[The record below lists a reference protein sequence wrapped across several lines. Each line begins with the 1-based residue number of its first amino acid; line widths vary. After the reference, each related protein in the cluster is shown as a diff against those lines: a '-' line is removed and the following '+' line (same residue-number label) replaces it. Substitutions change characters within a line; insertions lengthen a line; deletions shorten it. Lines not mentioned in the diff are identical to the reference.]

1 MFPKTTI
8 ARSTGIT
15 FLAGALLL
23 TGCAGGPL
31 STREKG
37 AGVGALGGA
46 AAGGIVGAAVGHP
59 GAGAAIGGA
68 LGLGAGAGA
77 VLLILSAFL
86 LGGVYTITPPSGPVD
101 TAYKMNRFTGRVW
114 LIKTYSKP
122 MAQVQVRVLTAREA
136 EVEKTRDLKDE
147 DLDSFAMNQPAAPVP
162 ATRRR

>member
-46 AAGGIVGAAVGHP
+46 AAGGIVGAVGHP

-68 LGLGAGAGA
+68 LGLGAGALVGDQ
-77 VLLILSAFL
+77 LQ
-86 LGGVYTITPPSGPVD
+86 GHEITN
-101 TAYKMNRFTGRVW
+101 YQQQQQINR
-114 LIKTYSKP
+114 
-122 MAQVQVRVLTAREA
+122 
-136 EVEKTRDLKDE
+136 
-147 DLDSFAMNQPAAPVP
+147 NQYE
-162 ATRRR
+162 TERNRQEIQRLQRQRGEY